1 MIYPIPSPVYIY
13 SSVYPHLL
21 EFDSY
26 QSQCLLSVSEQRSFK
41 DQLNFSDKN
50 PKISVSEQL
59 AQLKLKKPNFS
70 DKNLILAEIGFDW
83 LKLISIG
90 KIDFRSLKSGSIG

>member
-1 MIYPIPSPVYIY
+1 MVYETGSPVYMY

-21 EFDSY
+21 EFAIY

-41 DQLNFSDKN
+41 DQHNFSNK
-50 PKISVSEQL
+50 KISVSEQL